1 MKFSIKFSTE
11 TEPEIG
17 DILLMKDGRVRMIV
31 VDNHDVYSLD
41 LSDGELCLKFDSV
54 EELVSYYEDYNE
66 IDRIIKSDK
75 VKLVEIGGNDN
86 E

>member
-31 VDNHDVYSLD
+31 GGNYDVYSLD

-54 EELVSYYEDYNE
+54 EELVSYYEDE